1 MKKTYIEPEV
11 KTIRFSTLDVIT
23 TSGVDVET
31 TNNKGP
37 IELPDIEL

>member
-1 MKKTYIEPEV
+1 MKKTYTEPEV
-11 KTIRFSTLDVIT
+11 KIIHFSTLDVIA